1 MEQTTIT
8 CDICRKRIGVPKL
21 YRAKFRWSR
30 ERGRKPMDLC
40 YACEADVLAFL
51 KLAPAEEPRPD
62 AAARTGHDH
71 DAEAPAT
78 PGPIHPRRC
87 IA

>member
-62 AAARTGHDH
+62 AAV
-71 DAEAPAT
+71 APTVRKPPAKR
-78 PGPIHPRRC
+78 PPQIGGPP
-87 IA
+87 A